1 MLRATVDELASDGV
15 VLQPHLARGASDGVV
30 SEADVIGPRV
40 HVQADGAFVEG
51 VGDAVDAVFT
61 LLQVQGA
68 LGGTGDASVRH
79 QPDSVSGAGSIEA
92 DEVFQ
97 PQHAP
102 LDGEPAELP
111 RVVVDGALRLRL
123 PAQRHQLEELVPV
136 DEVAGVALG
145 SEVQIGRKRA
155 AVQQDAAQARAY
167 LPGLEV
173 GRRDPPQRL
182 DDSFHRDLHAHPS
195 FPSS

>member
-1 MLRATVDELASDGV
+1 MESQQSCPEWLWMGLWV
-15 VLQPHLARGASDGVV
+15 RGS
-30 SEADVIGPRV
+30 
-40 HVQADGAFVEG
+40 
-51 VGDAVDAVFT
+51 
-61 LLQVQGA
+61 
-68 LGGTGDASVRH
+68 
-79 QPDSVSGAGSIEA
+79 
-92 DEVFQ
+92 
-97 PQHAP
+97 
-102 LDGEPAELP
+102 
-111 RVVVDGALRLRL
+111 
-123 PAQRHQLEELVPV
+123 EELVPV